1 MIIDFHTHMFP
12 DRIAESTIRFLAD
25 TCQTSP
31 HTNGTYDGLSA
42 STREAKIDLSVA
54 LPVVTKP
61 SQFRSINEFASHY
74 RDGNILSFGG
84 IHPEC
89 ENYKEILK
97 EIKNLGL
104 KGIKLHR

>member
-61 SQFRSINEFASHY
+61 SQFRSINEF
-74 RDGNILSFGG
+74 G
-84 IHPEC
+84 ISLPRWEYFIFLAGFIRRVTTT
-89 ENYKEILK
+89 EVNFT
-97 EIKNLGL
+97 N
-104 KGIKLHR
+104 

>member
-61 SQFRSINEFASHY
+61 SQFRSINFWP
-74 RDGNILSFGG
+74 
-84 IHPEC
+84 IHVKQARIQTELMMDCLLLPGRQ
-89 ENYKEILK
+89 K
-97 EIKNLGL
+97 
-104 KGIKLHR
+104 